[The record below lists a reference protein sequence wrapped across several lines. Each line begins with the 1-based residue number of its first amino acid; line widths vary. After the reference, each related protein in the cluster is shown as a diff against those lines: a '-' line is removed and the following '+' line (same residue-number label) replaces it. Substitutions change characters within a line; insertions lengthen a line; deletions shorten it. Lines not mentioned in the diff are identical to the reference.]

1 MKRILAT
8 LLVAALFLTACAS
21 TPNAEKKPDNTQP
34 QLPALEGSVAIT
46 GDGKE
51 DTQLTAEA
59 TLADTAAVPVYQW
72 YLDGEALRDATGAT
86 FHVPVNAAGKSIT
99 VGVTAEGYSG
109 EVKSEAVAAVANP
122 ADFKSMAGMYYASKV
137 IGRVFMNATDATAA
151 QIEWPASGFE
161 FNIDA
166 KGGNLKI
173 HYETNYEATVSVFID
188 GQEQPRVTFVP
199 IKAGYSCEFPVTA
212 GIHNVKILRDGE
224 PQTIANGYLKLKG
237 VEFAGT
243 VAERPA
249 DKELYIEVIGDSIS
263 SGIGT
268 LGVYKPGGSHLAQDD
283 SATHTYGFYVAQDLD
298 ADYSIV
304 AKGGIGVVQGE
315 GSSGINMMKA
325 YEYTWKWSREEKYSF
340 SRKPDLIILEL
351 GANDSL
357 ANDVTTALYKQEIQK
372 FIQMLRQIHGEDV
385 PILWLGRRQDN
396 YHGQQLTAVQELI
409 QETGD
414 KNLYAVN
421 FPCGSDGTGGVAG
434 HPSAKN
440 HRDFADQVTAY
451 IKETIGL
458 GK

>member
-1 MKRILAT
+1 MKRIVAA
-8 LLVAALFLTACAS
+8 LLVAVLFLTACAS
-21 TPNAEKKPDNTQP
+21 TPKTENKPDNTQP
-34 QLPALEGSVAIT
+34 QLPALEGTVTIT

-59 TLADTAAVPVYQW
+59 TLVDAAAVPAYQW

-86 FHVPVNAAGKSIT
+86 FHVPVNAAGKNIT
-99 VGVTAEGYSG
+99 VGVTAEGYAG

-137 IGRVFMNATDATAA
+137 IGRVFMNEADATAA

-166 KGGNLKI
+166 QGGMLKVL
-173 HYETNYEATVSVFID
+173 YETNYEATVYVFID

-199 IKAGYSCEFPVTA
+199 IKGGYSCEFPVTA
-212 GIHNVKILRDGE
+212 GAHTVKILRDGE

-243 VAERPA
+243 VTEKPA

-268 LGVYKPGGSHLAQDD
+268 LGVYKPGGSHQAQDD
-283 SATHTYGFYVAQDLD
+283 SATHTFGFYVAQDLD

-304 AKGGIGVVQGE
+304 AKGGIGVVHGT
-315 GSSGINMMKA
+315 GTPVLNMMDA
-325 YEYTWKWSREEKYSF
+325 YEYLWKWGREEKYSF

-357 ANDVTTALYKQEIQK
+357 DHDVTTELYKQEIQK
-372 FIQMLRQIHGEDV
+372 FIEMLRRIHGEDV
-385 PILWLGRRQDN
+385 PILWLGRKQDN
-396 YHGQQLTAVQELI
+396 YHGLQLGAVQELI

-434 HPSAKN
+434 HPSAQN

-451 IKETIGL
+451 IKETVGL